1 MHVIV
6 IANQSVEFFPV
17 GSVLLNASN
26 QLGAQTEFLRAIETG
41 IIDRVTLEGLLGT
54 NQVVHGHRAENV
66 HEQ

>member
-17 GSVLLNASN
+17 GSVFVNASN
-26 QLGAQTEFLRAIETG
+26 QLGAQTEFLRAIESG
-41 IIDRVTLEGLLGT
+41 IVDRVTLEVLLGT
-54 NQVVHGHRAENV
+54 NQVVHGHRAEHI